1 MSADTPDS
9 GKCLCQVYK
18 SPREEELYLFV
29 DRRDGLDRV
38 PAALLERFGTPQLV
52 TTLVLTPERRLA
64 RAEASRVLDGLREQG
79 YYLQMP
85 PPRDQRIDTGMAELG
100 DKNEKLPR

>member
-1 MSADTPDS
+1 MSVDAPAS
-9 GKCLCQVYK
+9 GKCLCQIYK
-18 SPREEELYLFV
+18 SPREEEMYLFV

-38 PAALLERFGTPQLV
+38 PETLLVRFGTPQLV

-64 RAEASRVLDGLREQG
+64 RAEAARVLDALREPG

-85 PPRDQRIDTGMAELG
+85 PPRDQRIDSTMAELG
-100 DKNEKLPR
+100 DKNEKLSR